1 MQQRINRLI
10 RKVNNHKEKKIVE
23 IIDLLLEKTNEGSIT
38 WDTTVWDNVIQ
49 TSFTNSSVQIEYLKE
64 TGEYNFK
71 VFDNTGRIV
80 DEVSDKVLQPYDPEI
95 NRKMKEIFEKA
106 QEMSVER
113 ILEDIKEDLLQQ
125 NTEWWKNE

>member
-125 NTEWWKNE
+125 NTE